1 MSDNPFLDPE
11 FLKCP
16 FPMFKQLREDA
27 PIMFMEQMGM
37 YLVTGYDQAREVL
50 LSPGRFSSQVNI
62 PSRHSEAAQKIVD
75 DEGYGR
81 GAPALQNADQPVHT
95 AHRNLVNEAFRP
107 KRIRQMSEYVGK
119 IVEELLDDIQAA
131 GSRADMVCEFA
142 VPLPLIVIADQLG
155 IPREKYRTFKEWSD
169 AWLEGLGAEISEE
182 RMIHNAKL
190 VVEMQQYL
198 AQRIEERR
206 SEPKEDILSDL
217 AQADIDGQPVT
228 TETVMAIVEQLL
240 VAGNETTTNGIAAG
254 IHMLAR
260 DNALHQQLKNNPQLV
275 KEYVEE
281 VLRTEAPV
289 QCLFRRAIADEEI
302 GGVKIPAESVV
313 MVHYGAASRDE
324 SRFDNADMFDLER
337 PKKGAH
343 LAFGSGIHQCIGS
356 ELARVEMAAAFSAFT
371 QRFSGVDLI
380 DQDVAY
386 HATFALRGIQTL
398 NVRCRQ

>member
-1 MSDNPFLDPE
+1 VSENPFLDPA

-16 FPMFKQLREDA
+16 FPMFKQLREAA
-27 PIMFMEQMGM
+27 PVMYNEQMGM
-37 YLVTGYDQAREVL
+37 YLVTGYDQTREIL
-50 LSPGRFSSQVNI
+50 LNPDRFSSQVNI
-62 PSRHSEAAQKIVD
+62 PSRHSEAASKIVEE
-75 DEGYGR
+75 EGYGR

-107 KRIRQMSEYVGK
+107 KRIRQMSDYVDK

-131 GSRADMVCEFA
+131 GSRADMVCDFA
-142 VPLPLIVIADQLG
+142 VPLPLVVIADQLG

-190 VVEMQQYL
+190 VVDMQQYL

-217 AQADIDGQPVT
+217 AQANIDGQPVT
-228 TETVMAIVEQLL
+228 TKTVMAIVEQLL

-254 IHMLAR
+254 IHMLAG
-260 DNALHQQLKNNPQLV
+260 DKALHQRLKNNPELV
-275 KEYVEE
+275 KEFVEE

-289 QCLFRRAIADEEI
+289 QCLFRTAIADEEI
-302 GGVKIPAESVV
+302 SSVKIPAESVV

-324 SRFDNADMFDLER
+324 SRFDNADSFDLDR

-343 LAFGSGIHQCIGS
+343 LAFGSGIHHCIGS

-371 QRFSGVDLI
+371 QRFTSIDLI
-380 DQDVAY
+380 DEDVAY
-386 HATFALRGIQTL
+386 HATFALRGIQSL
-398 NVRCRQ
+398 NVRCKQ

>member
-16 FPMFKQLREDA
+16 FPMFKQLRDDA
-27 PIMFMEQMGM
+27 PITFMEQMGM
-37 YLVTGYDQAREVL
+37 YLVTGYDQAREIL
-50 LSPGRFSSQVNI
+50 LSPDRFSSQVNI
-62 PSRHSEAAQKIVD
+62 PSRHSIAATKIVEE
-75 DEGYGR
+75 EGYGR

-107 KRIRQMSEYVGK
+107 KRIRQMSEYVNK
-119 IVEELLDDIQAA
+119 IVEELLNEIQKTGNQADIV
-131 GSRADMVCEFA
+131 REFS

-155 IPREKYRTFKEWSD
+155 IPREQYRTFKEWSD
-169 AWLEGLGAEISEE
+169 AWLEGLGSDLSEE

-190 VVEMQQYL
+190 VVDMQLYL
-198 AQRIEERR
+198 AERIEERR

-217 AQADIDGQPVT
+217 AQANVDGQSVT
-228 TETVMAIVEQLL
+228 TKTVMAIVEQLL

-254 IHMLAR
+254 INMLAC
-260 DNALHQQLKNNPQLV
+260 DKALHRRLKNNPELV
-275 KEYVEE
+275 KEFVEE

-289 QCLFRRAIADEEI
+289 QCLFRRAIDDEEI
-302 GGVKIPAESVV
+302 SSVKIPAESVV

-324 SRFDNADMFDLER
+324 SRFVNADSFDLDR

-343 LAFGSGIHQCIGS
+343 LAFGSGIHHCIGS

-371 QRFSGVDLI
+371 QRFSSIDLI
-380 DQDVAY
+380 DEDVAY
-386 HATFALRGIQTL
+386 HATFALRGIQSL
-398 NVRCRQ
+398 NVRCKQ

>member
-275 KEYVEE
+275 KEYV
-281 VLRTEAPV
+281 
-289 QCLFRRAIADEEI
+289 
-302 GGVKIPAESVV
+302 V

-343 LAFGSGIHQCIGS
+343 LAFGSGIHHCIGS